1 MCQLDFYKKQFDI
14 SWNVATCQSS
24 RDNVSVLISGNL
36 PKRGQKLLEKS
47 VITLYIQTLSDSM
60 GDTIYI

>member
-1 MCQLDFYKKQFDI
+1 MSRQEI
-14 SWNVATCQSS
+14 CQSG